1 MKISKLYLSIFLFIL
16 AFSSANSQEVT
27 VEWIKENYIKKEVLV
42 PMRDGTKLFTAIY
55 SPKSTVEKHPFL
67 MMRTPYSCAP
77 YGEDKIWG
85 RLYQYYY
92 KEYLKQGYIF
102 VIQDVR
108 GRWMSEG
115 KFEDV
120 RPFLENKSKP
130 NDIDEAS
137 DTYDTV
143 DWLLKNVEN
152 NNGKVGVFGVS
163 YPGFYATMA
172 AASAH
177 PAVKAVSPQAPVT
190 DWFMGDD
197 FHHNG
202 ACMLW
207 DGFNFYS
214 TFGQPRPKPTTKGPI
229 NFPYYTN
236 DRYKF
241 MLETGAISNFTKL
254 LADSIEFWK
263 VLMEHPNYDD
273 FWKKRDA
280 RQATKNIKP
289 AMLVVGGLFDAED
302 CFGAWR
308 LYESIEKNNPNTSN
322 KIVMGPWAHGGWG
335 RSSGNYLGNVR
346 FGSNT
351 STYYQK
357 NIEIPF
363 FNYHLK
369 GMGNIDSLPEASIFF
384 TGENKWR
391 SLSVWPPKEIK
402 KTNVYFLPNYKLGF
416 IPSPIL
422 NSYSEYVSN
431 PNKPVPYTEGTMEGR
446 TREYMTDDQR
456 FASQRPDVLTFEMP
470 TLTEDITVA
479 GTLTAQLNVSISTT
493 DADFIVKLI
502 DVFPEKFQYDTT
514 SYGVGNGKDYLMDS
528 YQMLVRGE
536 VMRGKFRNSFEKPE
550 AFEPNKATLVKF
562 DLPDVA
568 HTFKKGHKIM
578 VQIQSTWF
586 PLVDR
591 NPQQFL
597 DIYHCKDSDFVS
609 STIKLYHDSKYPSSI
624 VLPILK

>member
-1 MKISKLYLSIFLFIL
+1 MFIL
-16 AFSSANSQEVT
+16 AFSSANSQEIT
-27 VEWIKENYIKKEVLV
+27 EEWIKENYIKKEVLV

-55 SPKSTVEKHPFL
+55 SPKSNAEKHPFL

-85 RLYQYYY
+85 RLFQYYY

-172 AASAH
+172 AASSH

-190 DWFMGDD
+190 DWFIGDD

-229 NFPYYTN
+229 NFSYYTN

-308 LYESIEKNNPNTSN
+308 LYESIEKNNTNTSN

-384 TGENKWR
+384 TGEDKWR

-402 KTNVYFLPNYKLGF
+402 KTNIYFLPNYKLGF
-416 IPSPIL
+416 VSSPSL

-456 FASQRPDVLTFEMP
+456 FAAQRPDVLTFEMP
-470 TLTEDITVA
+470 TLTGDITVA

-597 DIYHCKDSDFVS
+597 DIYHCSDSDFVS
-609 STIKLYHDSKYPSSI
+609 STIRLYHDVKYPSSI
-624 VLPILK
+624 VLPIIK